1 MGTPQGPPAAGPTG
15 RTLPAAVEGARPCDT
30 ETLDSGLQTV
40 RRQMSVVPTHLACRT
55 LLRWPQD
62 LRTGEKPEEAGLGG
76 GLEGGADALRGS
88 EESWKGVWGPG
99 TARGLSPHLPIRGG
113 LTEEHWATSGPARSP
128 SGPTPSRPPWT
139 TSLRAAAALSPP
151 VQAWLDLC
159 STGSAGVVLSPSVPL
174 WAPLL
179 SDTPP
184 PGPVV
189 GLVEVLAA
197 HWSPHEDGHRLVPA
211 MALRLAASAPRL
223 DPKENSRSLR
233 QWQGATRGG
242 CVAGECLEAGVKLEG
257 VLLCLWQVVTILS
270 P

>member
-1 MGTPQGPPAAGPTG
+1 MGAPQGPPAAGPTG

-113 LTEEHWATSGPARSP
+113 PDRGALGHL
-128 SGPTPSRPPWT
+128 RPCPFP
-139 TSLRAAAALSPP
+139 LRPDPQQAP
-151 VQAWLDLC
+151 VDHQ
-159 STGSAGVVLSPSVPL
+159 
-174 WAPLL
+174 
-179 SDTPP
+179 
-184 PGPVV
+184 PVCCC
-189 GLVEVLAA
+189 
-197 HWSPHEDGHRLVPA
+197 RFVPA
-211 MALRLAASAPRL
+211 GPGLA
-223 DPKENSRSLR
+223 
-233 QWQGATRGG
+233 
-242 CVAGECLEAGVKLEG
+242 
-257 VLLCLWQVVTILS
+257 
-270 P
+270 